1 MLRQAALVLLTI
13 VLAPACGRTAMGN
26 LHPAVDGG
34 APLDARVPTDSQL
47 PADAQFPSDSW
58 LPKDAQVPPDL
69 ASPFPCAALQALAD
83 GVLTP
88 RHVVHALFAPDRSS
102 LVLRVKGQGPPG
114 SGVQDDLLL
123 VRLPSGDV
131 SAIVSSITSAEW
143 LQPGATL
150 LVEATQDGR
159 TDLMAVNSD
168 GSGMRTLM
176 QSVCSHVA
184 APDGSRVYA
193 IHDCDSNNTGTM
205 AVVEV
210 ASGASTNLADAATFG
225 TPMPTLATAVSPN
238 GRWVAFVTRIPDA
251 GWSDSVVVVAGA
263 NGSVQTLASQP
274 GGRDPAFVSDDLL
287 LFAAGDLLQIGDIRG
302 HVPGTGDTSYLVAA
316 DRDPG
321 LFGFQVSPDQT
332 WVLGATEITGQP
344 DELYA
349 IRVDGSGERLLA
361 SNLYDYLMDPL
372 AKRVFAFN
380 AGGHVIYNYDDTGH
394 SFGVASVAL
403 DGSAPTAWSTGAS
416 FLETPRLDQVV
427 LVEPVFATSGTSRL
441 RLVDLASGTEV
452 FGYDSNGAIG
462 AVGFS
467 PNHNGLAIIEYR
479 SQSPDQLRFVSA
491 NQSVVLGEW
500 LTSQLLPIPYSSYYG
515 TLPYIYPIDPTGC
528 FTILDTDLAPG
539 PGTRLA
545 ILPQ

>member
-1 MLRQAALVLLTI
+1 MLGLT
-13 VLAPACGRTAMGN
+13 PACGRSAMRAG
-26 LHPAVDGG
+26 HT
-34 APLDARVPTDSQL
+34 DAQASTDSQP
-47 PADAQFPSDSW
+47 PADAQFSADTQ
-58 LPKDAQVPPDL
+58 LQDGLQVPPDL
-69 ASPFPCAALQALAD
+69 APALACAALQPLAD

-88 RHVVHALFAPDRSS
+88 RHVAGALFAPDGSL
-102 LVLRVKGQGPPG
+102 LVLRVKGEAPPG
-114 SGVQDDLLL
+114 IGVGDDLLL
-123 VRLPSGDV
+123 VRLPSGEV
-131 SAIVSSITSAEW
+131 SPIISSITSAEW
-143 LQPGATL
+143 LQPGSTL
-150 LVEATQDGR
+150 LVKTVQQGR
-159 TDLMAVNSD
+159 TDLVVVNSD
-168 GSGMRTLM
+168 GSGARTLG
-176 QSVCSHVA
+176 QSVCDHIA

-193 IHDCDSNNTGTM
+193 IHDCDAHNTGTIS
-205 AVVEV
+205 VIDV
-210 ASGASTNLADAATFG
+210 ASGASTRLAGGAWIG
-225 TPMPTLATAVSPN
+225 TPTPARSTAVSPN
-238 GRWVAFVTRIPDA
+238 GLWVAFLTSIPSFDT
-251 GWSDSVVVVAGA
+251 GWSDSVVVVAAADGRVE
-263 NGSVQTLASQP
+263 SLASQP
-274 GGRDPAFVSDDLL
+274 DAHHPAFVLDDLL
-287 LFAAGDLLQIGDIRG
+287 LFTADGSYRIGDIRG

-316 DRDPG
+316 DRHPG
-321 LFGFQVSPDQT
+321 LFGFQVSPDKT

>member
-1 MLRQAALVLLTI
+1 MGSLR
-13 VLAPACGRTAMGN
+13 
-26 LHPAVDGG
+26 PAVDGG
-34 APLDARVPTDSQL
+34 APTDAQVLTDVPL
-47 PADAQFPSDSW
+47 PADAQLPTDGW
-58 LPKDAQVPPDL
+58 LQKDAQVPPDL
-69 ASPFPCAALQALAD
+69 APPLGCAALQPLAD
-83 GVLTP
+83 GVLTA
-88 RHVVHALFAPDRSS
+88 RHTVHALFAPDRSS
-102 LVLRVKGQGPPG
+102 LVLRVKGEGPPD

-150 LVEATQDGR
+150 LAKVARDGGS
-159 TDLMAVNSD
+159 DLVVVNSD

-210 ASGASTNLADAATFG
+210 ASGASTNLADTATFG
-225 TPMPTLATAVSPN
+225 TPMPTLAAAVSPN

-263 NGSVQTLASQP
+263 DGSVQTLASQP

-316 DRDPG
+316 NRDPG

-332 WVLGATEITGQP
+332 WVLGATEVTGQP

-403 DGSAPTAWSTGAS
+403 DGSAPTVWSTGAS

-427 LVEPVFATSGTSRL
+427 LVEPVFARSGTSRL

-462 AVGFS
+462 AVGFPPDDS
-467 PNHNGLAIIEYR
+467 GLVIIEYR

-491 NQSVVLGEW
+491 NHSEVLGEW

-528 FTILDTDLAPG
+528 FTVLDTDLAPG

>member
-1 MLRQAALVLLTI
+1 
-13 VLAPACGRTAMGN
+13 
-26 LHPAVDGG
+26 
-34 APLDARVPTDSQL
+34 
-47 PADAQFPSDSW
+47 
-58 LPKDAQVPPDL
+58 
-69 ASPFPCAALQALAD
+69 
-83 GVLTP
+83 
-88 RHVVHALFAPDRSS
+88 
-102 LVLRVKGQGPPG
+102 
-114 SGVQDDLLL
+114 
-123 VRLPSGDV
+123 
-131 SAIVSSITSAEW
+131 
-143 LQPGATL
+143 
-150 LVEATQDGR
+150 
-159 TDLMAVNSD
+159 
-168 GSGMRTLM
+168 
-176 QSVCSHVA
+176 
-184 APDGSRVYA
+184 
-193 IHDCDSNNTGTM
+193 
-205 AVVEV
+205 
-210 ASGASTNLADAATFG
+210 
-225 TPMPTLATAVSPN
+225 
-238 GRWVAFVTRIPDA
+238 VAFVTRIPDA

-403 DGSAPTAWSTGAS
+403 DGSAPTVWSTGAS

-452 FGYDSNGAIG
+452 FAYDSNGAIG
-462 AVGFS
+462 AVGFPPDDS
-467 PNHNGLAIIEYR
+467 GLVIIEYQ

-491 NQSVVLGEW
+491 NHSDVLGEW

-528 FTILDTDLAPG
+528 FTVLDTDLAPG

>member
-102 LVLRVKGQGPPG
+102 LVLRVKGEGPPD

-131 SAIVSSITSAEW
+131 SPIMNSISSAEW

-150 LVEATQDGR
+150 LVKATQDGR
-159 TDLMAVNSD
+159 TDLMVVNSD
-168 GSGMRTLM
+168 GSGIRTLM

-205 AVVEV
+205 AVIEV

-225 TPMPTLATAVSPN
+225 TPMPALAMAVSPD
-238 GRWVAFVTRIPDA
+238 GRWVAFMTRIPDA

-263 NGSVQTLASQP
+263 DGLLERLGSQP

-316 DRDPG
+316 NRDPG
-321 LFGFQVSPDQT
+321 LFGFQVSPDKT
-332 WVLGATEITGQP
+332 WVLGATEITGYV

-349 IRVDGSGERLLA
+349 IRVDGTGEMLLA
-361 SNLYDYLMDPL
+361 SNIYDYLMDQL
-372 AKRVFAFN
+372 ARRAFAFS
-380 AGGHVIYNYDDTGH
+380 AGGHVLYSYDTGH
-394 SFGVASVAL
+394 YLGVESVGL
-403 DGSAPTAWSTGAS
+403 NGSAPTVLSQNAS
-416 FLETPRLDQVV
+416 FLQTPRLDQAV
-427 LVEPVFATSGTSRL
+427 LVEPEFATSGTSRL
-441 RLVDLASGTEV
+441 RQVDLASGTDV
-452 FGYDSNGAIG
+452 LSYASDGAIG
-462 AVGFS
+462 AVGFP
-467 PNHNGLAIIEYR
+467 PNHNGLLVVEYR
-479 SQSPDQLRFVSA
+479 SPDPTRLRYASADQSL
-491 NQSVVLGEW
+491 VLGDW
-500 LTSQLLPIPYSSYYG
+500 SASQFLPTPFSDYYG

-528 FTILDTDLAPG
+528 FTVFDTDGTSG